1 MMRLAAK
8 HIQFAFISPPGEFT
22 NMGFFITHT
31 GIPCFFMKVYAM
43 KECEAPE
50 SKSTIAEFELTRNV
64 PITTSSAS

>member
-31 GIPCFFMKVYAM
+31 GIPCFFMKVCAM

-50 SKSTIAEFELTRNV
+50 SKRTIAEFELIGNV
-64 PITTSSAS
+64 PVTTSGAS